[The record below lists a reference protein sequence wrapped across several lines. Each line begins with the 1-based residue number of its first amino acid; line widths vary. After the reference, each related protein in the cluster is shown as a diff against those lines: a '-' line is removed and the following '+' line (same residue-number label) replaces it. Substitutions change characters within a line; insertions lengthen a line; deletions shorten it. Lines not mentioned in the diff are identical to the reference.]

1 MYRVD
6 IIIIIVPLLILCHG
20 LLCKMKIV
28 REMKIQNKR
37 KAQKNEWMVVDKIMG
52 GVCVLKSTLVRTETH
67 HSSDRNLF
75 SNDRAMTSYGL
86 KYLLFI

>member
-37 KAQKNEWMVVDKIMG
+37 KAQKKRMDGGRQDN
-52 GVCVLKSTLVRTETH
+52 GVCVCT
-67 HSSDRNLF
+67 
-75 SNDRAMTSYGL
+75 
-86 KYLLFI
+86 